1 MNNMKGVLWPH
12 GEKLKSGCGIT
23 KLTKLYVA
31 ATDGSL
37 QLSQVGGSIVEELL
51 PVVLAFL
58 ILIKILHCLG
68 KLYFLKPHISISP

>member
-1 MNNMKGVLWPH
+1 MKGVLWPH

-37 QLSQVGGSIVEELL
+37 QFSQVGGSRVEE
-51 PVVLAFL
+51 
-58 ILIKILHCLG
+58 
-68 KLYFLKPHISISP
+68 